1 MRRSTEHQE
10 LVDTHEIAKALKRL
24 QSSSPSYDNE
34 RWRRSLY
41 HAILIAGVGNHYAG
55 KVREAL
61 ELP

>member
-1 MRRSTEHQE
+1 MRRSTEQQE

-24 QSSSPSYDNE
+24 DGRSPCYDSQ